1 MQHHSPV
8 TSTSANTIRAAI
20 AGFGLLVALAGLPM
34 AAAGCGSATEP
45 APAAATP
52 ATLVQTVVTTE
63 TAQAS
68 EAGSTTPGDSA
79 APSGLVG
86 LLEVAPP
93 ASLSLHDRVMA
104 EQGRDAGSAPALD
117 PSLPSTATVTTLAP
131 VDLQQPP
138 TTTPGLAVPDT
149 SSPTAGAPAT
159 APPSADAG
167 STTAVVLADGRTPL
181 RGIWSG
187 TAEQLATFLAGD
199 VSMPRF
205 TVPTLELAGYYV
217 RYCAEAGLRADL
229 LWAQMALETGYGA
242 YGGDVSPY
250 QNNFAGIGATGGGAA
265 GASFATAEAGVMAQ
279 VAHMVAYVFA
289 ESPVQW
295 ANSTTDPRFDFVN
308 PRGAAVVLA
317 DLNGRWAVPGESYG
331 QHIEDIARRL
341 NASVK

>member
-1 MQHHSPV
+1 MRHHSSAI
-8 TSTSANTIRAAI
+8 STSAKTVRAAI
-20 AGFGLLVALAGLPM
+20 AGLGLLIALGGLPL
-34 AAAGCGSATEP
+34 AAAGCGPGAEP
-45 APAAATP
+45 ALPTEAA
-52 ATLVQTVVTTE
+52 E
-63 TAQAS
+63 TA
-68 EAGSTTPGDSA
+68 GYGSA
-79 APSGLVG
+79 APGDPAASTDLVR
-86 LLEVAPP
+86 LVEVAPP
-93 ASLSLHDRVMA
+93 AVLSLHDRVMA
-104 EQGRDAGSAPALD
+104 EQGRDAGATSAHD
-117 PSLPSTATVTTLAP
+117 PSLPSTATVTTLDPAGP
-131 VDLQQPP
+131 LQPP
-138 TTTPGLAVPDT
+138 TTAPSLAEPDT
-149 SSPTAGAPAT
+149 APPTAGTPVTAPA
-159 APPSADAG
+159 AAEPG
-167 STTAVVLADGRTPL
+167 STAAVVLIDGQTPL
-181 RGIWSG
+181 RGVWSG

-279 VAHMVAYVFA
+279 VAHMVAYVYA

-317 DLNGRWAVPGESYG
+317 NLNGRWAVPGESYG